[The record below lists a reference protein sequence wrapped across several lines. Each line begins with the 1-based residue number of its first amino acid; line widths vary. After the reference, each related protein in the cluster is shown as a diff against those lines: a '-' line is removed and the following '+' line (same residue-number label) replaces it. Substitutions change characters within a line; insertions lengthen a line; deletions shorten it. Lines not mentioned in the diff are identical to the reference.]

1 MAADCLAHQVRGVVC
16 IASPLAGVPLIT
28 SWLGGVPVSVP
39 APRRAAASCTA
50 ECAEPGDT
58 RVLDTA
64 RVEPG
69 DTRVLGT
76 ARPTSQHVL
85 DTARPMSQRVL
96 DTARP
101 MSQPVGWGPIGM
113 VIILG
118 YILEIVIGWS
128 ATVREYVCG

>member
-1 MAADCLAHQVRGVVC
+1 MHRVTSRGRASHHELVGRRTGKRTGADTRV
-16 IASPLAGVPLIT
+16 
-28 SWLGGVPVSVP
+28 LG
-39 APRRAAASCTA
+39 TA
-50 ECAEPGDT
+50 RVEPGDT

-69 DTRVLGT
+69 DT
-76 ARPTSQHVL
+76 
-85 DTARPMSQRVL
+85 RVL

-118 YILEIVIGWS
+118 YILEIVFGWS

>member
-64 RVEPG
+64 R
-69 DTRVLGT
+69 
-76 ARPTSQHVL
+76 PT
-85 DTARPMSQRVL
+85 SQRVL

-118 YILEIVIGWS
+118 YILEIVFGWS
-128 ATVREYVCG
+128 ATVREYVCVADDG

>member
-28 SWLGGVPVSVP
+28 SKLGGVPVSVP

-76 ARPTSQHVL
+76 ARPTSQ
-85 DTARPMSQRVL
+85 RVL

-101 MSQPVGWGPIGM
+101 MSQPVGWGPIGI

-118 YILEIVIGWS
+118 YILEIVFGWS
-128 ATVREYVCG
+128 ATVREYVCVCG

>member
-28 SWLGGVPVSVP
+28 SKLGGVPVSVP
-39 APRRAAASCTA
+39 APRRAATSCTA

-69 DTRVLGT
+69 DTRVLDT
-76 ARPTSQHVL
+76 ARPMSQHVL

-101 MSQPVGWGPIGM
+101 TSQPVGWGPIGI

-118 YILEIVIGWS
+118 YILEIIFGWS

>member
-28 SWLGGVPVSVP
+28 SKLGGVPVSVP
-39 APRRAAASCTA
+39 APRRAAASCA
-50 ECAEPGDT
+50 
-58 RVLDTA
+58 
-64 RVEPG
+64 EPG

-76 ARPTSQHVL
+76 ARPT
-85 DTARPMSQRVL
+85 SQRVL

-101 MSQPVGWGPIGM
+101 MSQPVGWGPIGI

-118 YILEIVIGWS
+118 YILEIVFGWS